1 MNSSVEKP
9 VGKEIFQAVE
19 AIQRVELLLQT
30 SFKQETELQA
40 LFSQELLPRTVMNS
54 VDVMLREGSGYNAVR
69 GVLRVLGY
77 DSLLKT
83 GRRTEKN
90 LKRRIRV
97 WNLIPWMYQAK

>member
-1 MNSSVEKP
+1 
-9 VGKEIFQAVE
+9 
-19 AIQRVELLLQT
+19 
-30 SFKQETELQA
+30 
-40 LFSQELLPRTVMNS
+40 MNS

-90 LKRRIRV
+90 LKAAYPRLESNPLDVPGKMRWLCKLV
-97 WNLIPWMYQAK
+97 LHSHFLTENTMYYII